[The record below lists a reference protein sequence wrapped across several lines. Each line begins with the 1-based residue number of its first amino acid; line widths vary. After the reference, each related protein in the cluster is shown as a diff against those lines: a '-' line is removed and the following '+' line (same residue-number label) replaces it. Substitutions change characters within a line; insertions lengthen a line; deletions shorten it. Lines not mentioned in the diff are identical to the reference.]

1 MIGSIGF
8 HGETK
13 AQSVDN
19 SNILGFNVD
28 TAHMKY
34 PSLKHFLADNCW
46 DVGGSGIGE
55 LATTP
60 DTRGTRNTGC
70 RNQQTLGLLASDFD
84 LRPPKDSGLLYGILK
99 RSIIGGP

>member
-1 MIGSIGF
+1 
-8 HGETK
+8 
-13 AQSVDN
+13 
-19 SNILGFNVD
+19 
-28 TAHMKY
+28 MKY
-34 PSLKHFLADNCW
+34 PSLKYLLADNCW

-60 DTRGTRNTGC
+60 DTRNTGC

-84 LRPPKDSGLLYGILK
+84 RRPPEDSGLLYGILK